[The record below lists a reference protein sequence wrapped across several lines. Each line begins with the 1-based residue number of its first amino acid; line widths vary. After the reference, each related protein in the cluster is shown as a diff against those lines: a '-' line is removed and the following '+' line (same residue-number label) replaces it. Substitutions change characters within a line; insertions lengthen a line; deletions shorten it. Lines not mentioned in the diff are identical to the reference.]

1 MYYFIGFLLSDCG
14 LVDLMRKA
22 EIQHPKL
29 YLSAE
34 KNDCGKIE
42 GTYVSNRFGP
52 LGELKEETI
61 ILDDIDVNP
70 PIGNILI
77 DLNKIELKKLDI
89 FISRQEKVVS
99 TYKYKGKTEQ
109 FRMVSDSLELLIEL
123 RSTFKNWFNE
133 MECTI

>member
-1 MYYFIGFLLSDCG
+1 
-14 LVDLMRKA
+14 MRKA